1 MKKLLFII
9 VVLTGFQFSVSAQNC
24 DSLVSICESYLNQND
39 GSLFVSDGQVY
50 QAFLTEEAAEFETTL
65 YGGSTY
71 RIATSAGTKDNFVIF
86 SIIDQEGNMLYT
98 NEKFKNAKYWDFK
111 VESTI
116 NCRVELKLDL
126 ERKSSGCVT
135 MLIGFKK

>member
-1 MKKLLFII
+1 MKKLII
-9 VVLTGFQFSVSAQNC
+9 LIALVAGFQFSGTAQNC
-24 DSLVSICESYLNQND
+24 DSLVNICESYLNQKD
-39 GSLFVSDGQVY
+39 GSLYVSDGQVY

-71 RIATSAGTKDNFVIF
+71 RIATSAGIKDNFVIF
-86 SIIDQEGNMLYT
+86 SIIDQEGTTLYS

-116 NCRVELKLDL
+116 NCRIELKLDL

>member
-1 MKKLLFII
+1 MKKYLYIF
-9 VVLTGFQFSVSAQNC
+9 VVLAGFQISATAQDC
-24 DSLVSICESYLNQND
+24 DSLVTICESYLDQKD
-39 GSLFVSDGQVY
+39 GGLFISDGQVY

-71 RIATSAGTKDNFVIF
+71 RVVTSAGIKDNFVVF
-86 SIIDQEGNMLYT
+86 SIIDEEGTVLFT
-98 NEKFKNAKYWDFK
+98 NEKYKNAKYWDFK

-116 NCRVELKLDL
+116 NCKIELKLDL

>member
-1 MKKLLFII
+1 MKKLIYIFIL
-9 VVLTGFQFSVSAQNC
+9 VVGFQFGAKAQNC
-24 DSLVSICESYLNQND
+24 DSLATICESYLNQKD
-39 GSLFVSDGQVY
+39 GSLFVSDGQIY

-71 RIATSAGTKDNFVIF
+71 RIATSAGIKDNFVVF
-86 SIIDQEGNMLYT
+86 SIIDQEGNVLFSNQKY
-98 NEKFKNAKYWDFK
+98 KNAKYWDFK

>member
-1 MKKLLFII
+1 MKKLALLILLVCGI
-9 VVLTGFQFSVSAQNC
+9 QFSGKAQEC
-24 DSLVSICESYLNQND
+24 DSLLAICESYLDQKD
-39 GSLFVSDGQVY
+39 GGLFVSDGQVY

-71 RIATSAGTKDNFVIF
+71 RIATSAGVKDNFVIF
-86 SIIDQEGNMLYT
+86 SIVDQEGNVLFT

-116 NCRVELKLDL
+116 NCRIELKLDL

>member
-1 MKKLLFII
+1 MKKYLYIF
-9 VVLTGFQFSVSAQNC
+9 VVLAGFQSISTAQDC
-24 DSLVSICESYLNQND
+24 DSLVSICESYLNQTD
-39 GSLFVSDGQVY
+39 EGLYISDGQVY
-50 QAFLTEEAAEFETTL
+50 QAFLTDESGVFETTL

-71 RIATSAGTKDNFVIF
+71 RVATSAGTKDNFVIF
-86 SIIDQEGNMLYT
+86 NIIDEKGTILFT
-98 NEKFKNAKYWDFK
+98 NEKYKNAKYWDFK

-116 NCRVELKLDL
+116 NCKIELKLDL